1 MASGGTRPPEACRPV
16 RMSSKAIAVSLGGA
30 RMAAMEED
38 GQLLARALARRPD
51 GRLEQIVLYVR
62 RQLAPN
68 LGGRLSKSGHELVRS
83 HSITSSAGGRTM
95 SDYHRFSGGSAS
107 STRIDKGGA
116 TSSNGRHSAPT
127 PSRRVTRAATII
139 RTAPSP

>member
-1 MASGGTRPPEACRPV
+1 
-16 RMSSKAIAVSLGGA
+16 
-30 RMAAMEED
+30 MAAMKKD
-38 GQLLARALARRPD
+38 GQLLARVLAGRSYC
-51 GRLEQIVLYVR
+51 RLEQIVLYVR

-68 LGGRLSKSGHELVRS
+68 LGGRLPKSGRELVRS

-116 TSSNGRHSAPT
+116 TSSRVRHSALT

-139 RTAPSP
+139 RTAPSM